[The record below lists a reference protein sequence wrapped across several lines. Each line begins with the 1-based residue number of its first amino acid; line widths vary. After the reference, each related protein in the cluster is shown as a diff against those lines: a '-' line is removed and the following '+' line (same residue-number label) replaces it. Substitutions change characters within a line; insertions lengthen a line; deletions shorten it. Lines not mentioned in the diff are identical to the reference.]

1 MTVIR
6 QWLGGAFAA
15 GAVGLGLTCGTV
27 WAETTPPKPEATGAL
42 EEIVVTAQ
50 RRSESQARVPVSVT
64 ALSADAL
71 QRQAIITESDLPASV
86 PGLVVRATTNSN
98 QLNYSIR
105 GQTVD
110 AFTGSLPAVLPY
122 FNEVQVGSNSASAF
136 YDLESIQVL
145 KGPQGTLFG
154 RNATGGAVLLTSA
167 KPTNEFGGFF
177 NLSGGNFNFR
187 WMQGALNVPIVE
199 DRVLLR
205 VAADVQSRHGFVKNL
220 YDNSR
225 LGDVDKNSARVSL
238 LIRPTDS
245 LTNTTVADYSYSG
258 GSNVPMSV
266 YSAYSPGAT
275 NNGYPQFTTASVLYS
290 PILDL
295 AVGFPGAWNA
305 YLAAHPGVPAGGL
318 VDYAAQQRANGPYVV
333 NLNDLGRHQSK
344 SLIVSNVTTLD
355 VGSVQIKNV
364 LGYTRATSYDSTDL
378 DGTPYTIEGMNPD
391 AFTKSSHQV
400 SEELQL
406 SGKALQERLSYIG
419 GLYYAKAVNG
429 DITDVYFFEVNPII
443 PATQARFASEIDNKT
458 TAGYVHLNYDLS
470 SATGVEGLSVTA
482 GGRYTTDKLTQ
493 YILPTSRFYNLPGL
507 PNEKSDKFNKV
518 SWQFGIQDQLN
529 PNLLL
534 YAVTRRSFRSGG
546 FNPFAPQV
554 PGTAAVGGNAFSPE
568 VATDV
573 ELGAKF
579 QGMLGSVPARLNLA
593 VYDGKID
600 DVQRSIYIPTPQGI
614 ASLTVN
620 IPEAKVRGAEFE
632 GQITPMPWLD
642 MGVSVAY
649 THAKFTKNSATVF
662 GQTQVY
668 GPFADT
674 PKFAGSIFI
683 QTAAHLSND
692 IGILAFRGEVF
703 RQGMSY
709 FGSQNDSSVPGT
721 DIAGYTLA
729 NFRIGLEDIL
739 GSRWTVSAN
748 IKNAFNKVYFVGGV
762 PNGSTLSST
771 DAVPGDRRV
780 YFLQAG
786 FKF

>member
-1 MTVIR
+1 MTLIR
-6 QWLGGAFAA
+6 QRAGEILAVCAAGVLAGGA
-15 GAVGLGLTCGTV
+15 GAQ
-27 WAETTPPKPEATGAL
+27 TTPAKAEAGGAL

-64 ALSADAL
+64 ALGADAL
-71 QRQAIITESDLPASV
+71 QRQAVLTESDLPASV

-110 AFTGSLPAVLPY
+110 AFTGSQPAVLPY
-122 FNEVQVGSNSASAF
+122 FNEVQVSSTNASSF

-167 KPTNEFGGFF
+167 KPTNGFSGFF
-177 NLSGGNFNFR
+177 NVSGGNYNFR
-187 WMQGALNVPIVE
+187 WVQGALNLPLVE

-205 VAADVQSRHGFVKNL
+205 VAGDIQSRHGFVTNL
-220 YDNSR
+220 FDGSR

-238 LIRPTDS
+238 LIRPLDN

-266 YSAYSPGAT
+266 YSAYAPGAT
-275 NNGYPQFTTASVLYS
+275 NNGYPLFSTASVLFG
-290 PILDL
+290 PILDV
-295 AVGFPGAWNA
+295 AVQFPGAWAA
-305 YLAAHPGVPAGGL
+305 YLAAHPNVPAGGL
-318 VDYAAQQRANGPYVV
+318 VDYVAQQRARGPYVV
-333 NLNDLGRHQSK
+333 SLNDVGRHQSRN
-344 SLIVSNVTTLD
+344 LVVSNITTLD
-355 VGSVQIKNV
+355 VGNLQVKNV
-364 LGYTRATSYDSTDL
+364 LGYTRFTSYDSTDL

-406 SGKALQERLSYIG
+406 SGKTLQDKLTYIG
-419 GLYYAKAVNG
+419 GLYYSKAENG
-429 DITDVYFFEVNPII
+429 DITDVYFFDVSPII
-443 PATQARFASEIDNKT
+443 PATQARFASDIHNKT
-458 TAGYVHLNYDLS
+458 TAGYLHLTYDLS
-470 SATGVEGLSVTA
+470 GTGVEGLSVSA
-482 GGRYTTDKLTQ
+482 GARYTTDKLTQ
-493 YILPTSRFYNLPGL
+493 YILPTARFYNLPGL
-507 PNEKSDKFNKV
+507 PNQKEDKFNKV

-529 PNLLL
+529 QNLLL
-534 YAVTRRSFRSGG
+534 YAVARRSFRSGG

-554 PGTAAVGGNAFSPE
+554 PGTAEVGGNAFRPE
-568 VATDV
+568 IATDV
-573 ELGAKF
+573 ELGMKF
-579 QGMLGSVPARLNLA
+579 QGLLGSVPARLNLA

-620 IPEAKVRGAEFE
+620 IPQAKVRGAEFE
-632 GQITPMPWLD
+632 GQVTPVSWLD
-642 MGVSVAY
+642 LGVSVAY

-674 PKFAGSIFI
+674 PKFAGSIFV
-683 QTAAHLSND
+683 QTNTPLPN
-692 IGILAFRGEVF
+692 GTGNFTFRGEAF

-709 FGSQNDSSVPGT
+709 FGSQNDSTVPGT
-721 DIAGYTLA
+721 DIPGYTLA
-729 NFRIGLEDIL
+729 NFRIGLEEIA
-739 GSRWTVSAN
+739 GTHWSVSAN
-748 IKNAFNKVYFVGGV
+748 IKNAFDKTYFVGGV

-771 DAVPGDRRV
+771 DAVPGDRRT

-786 FKF
+786 VKF